1 MIGVDSDQF
10 VSAPEFEDVFLSSVL
25 KNMDKSVFDVV
36 KALQDGTLTLGD
48 DYVGT
53 LANGG
58 VGLGPFHNFDS
69 KVSDE
74 LKAELEQV
82 QQDIIDGKI
91 DPKATGS

>member
-1 MIGVDSDQF
+1 MCS
-10 VSAPEFEDVFLSSVL
+10 SARCSRTWTRPSSTP
-25 KNMDKSVFDVV
+25 S

-48 DYVGT
+48 DYLGT

-58 VGLGPFHNFDS
+58 VGLGPFHNFDT

-91 DPKATGS
+91 DAKATGS